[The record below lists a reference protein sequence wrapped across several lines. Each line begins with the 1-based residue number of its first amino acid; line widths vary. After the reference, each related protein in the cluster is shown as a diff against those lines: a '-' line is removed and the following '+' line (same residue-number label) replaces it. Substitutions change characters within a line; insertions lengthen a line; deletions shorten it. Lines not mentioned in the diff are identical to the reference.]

1 MTRTITGYVEAV
13 LIAPDRDSLLAVRQP
28 EVRVTFEGFEGDRHA
43 GLTRP
48 SGSRTSYYPRGVEI
62 RNSRQVSILSEE
74 ELAEVAA
81 ALGIPQLKPE
91 WLGANLLLSGI
102 PSLTLLPPGT
112 RLHFPQDAALVVAGE
127 NSPCTD
133 TGQAIQDQNPT
144 VRGVTTRFP
153 QVAVH
158 KRGIVAWVERPGKIA
173 HGDSVRVEV
182 PDQIVYQFP

>member
-1 MTRTITGYVEAV
+1 MTRTITGTVEAV

-43 GLTRP
+43 GLTQP

-74 ELAEVAA
+74 ELAEVAG

-112 RLHFPQDAALVVAGE
+112 RLQFPQDAALVVTGE

-144 VRGVTTRFP
+144 VRGLTTRFP

-158 KRGIVAWVERPGKIA
+158 KRGIVAWVERPGKIT

>member
-1 MTRTITGYVEAV
+1 MTRTIPGTVEAV

-28 EVRVTFEGFEGDRHA
+28 EVRVTFEGFEGDR
-43 GLTRP
+43 
-48 SGSRTSYYPRGVEI
+48 
-62 RNSRQVSILSEE
+62 NSRQVSILSEE

-81 ALGIPQLKPE
+81 ALGIPQLKPA

-102 PSLTLLPPGT
+102 PSLTLLPPST
-112 RLHFPQDAALVVAGE
+112 WLRFPQDAALVFTAG

-144 VRGVTTRFP
+144 VRGLTTRFP

-173 HGDSVRVEV
+173 PGDSVRVEV

>member
-1 MTRTITGYVEAV
+1 MTRTITGTVEAV

-43 GLTRP
+43 GLTQP

-74 ELAEVAA
+74 ELAEVAG

-112 RLHFPQDAALVVAGE
+112 RVQFPQDAALVVTGE
-127 NSPCTD
+127 NSPCTN

-144 VRGVTTRFP
+144 VRGLTTRFP

-158 KRGIVAWVERPGKIA
+158 KRGIVAWVERPGKIT

>member
-13 LIAPDRDSLLAVRQP
+13 LIAPDRSSLLAVRQP
-28 EVRVTFEGFEGDRHA
+28 DVRVTFEGFEGDRHA

-48 SGSRTSYYPRGVEI
+48 SGSRTSYYPRGMEI
-62 RNSRQVSILSEE
+62 RNSRQVSILSDA

-112 RLHFPQDAALVVAGE
+112 RLFFPQEAALVVTEG

-133 TGQAIQDQNPT
+133 TGQAIQDQNPA
-144 VRGVTTRFP
+144 VPGLTTRFP

-158 KRGIVAWVERPGKIA
+158 KRGIVAWVERPGQIA
-173 HGDSVRVEV
+173 PGDSVSVEL
-182 PDQIVYQFP
+182 PDPVAYPYP

>member
-1 MTRTITGYVEAV
+1 MTTTINGTVEAA

-28 EVRVTFEGFEGDRHA
+28 QVRVTFEGFEGDRHA

-62 RNSRQVSILSEE
+62 RNSRQVSILSAE

-81 ALGIPQLKPE
+81 ALGIPRLEPE

-112 RLHFPQDAALVVAGE
+112 RLQFSQDAALIVAGE
-127 NSPCTD
+127 NAPCTD
-133 TGQAIQDQNPT
+133 TGQAIQDQNPA
-144 VRGVTTRFP
+144 VSGLTTRFP

-158 KRGIVAWVERPGKIA
+158 KRGIVAWVERPGQIA
-173 HGDSVRVEV
+173 PGDSVRVV
-182 PDQIVYQFP
+182 LPDPVVYPFP